1 MEIKYV
7 EIPKISDAR
16 WALSFMEVPKD
27 IPFEIQRIYYIY
39 DLKEDGNIRWE
50 HAHRKTEQIMFCLNW
65 SVTVG
70 FDDGDN
76 KKLITLDSPNK
87 WIQIPKMI
95 WHWMEWFSENCIIL
109 VIASHLY
116 EETDYI
122 RNYENYISILK

>member
-7 EIPKISDAR
+7 EIPKKSDAR
-16 WALSFMEVPKD
+16 WSLSFMEVPKD

-39 DLKEDGNIRWE
+39 DLKEDGSIRWE
-50 HAHRKTEQIMFCLNW
+50 HAHRETEQIMFCLNG

-70 FDDGDN
+70 FDDGKN
-76 KKLITLDSPNK
+76 KELITLDSLNK
-87 WIQIPKMI
+87 WVHIPKMI
-95 WHWMEWFSENCIIL
+95 WHWMECFSENCIIL

-116 EETDYI
+116 EEADYI

>member
-7 EIPKISDAR
+7 EIPKISDVR
-16 WALSFMEVPKD
+16 WSLSFMEVPKD
-27 IPFEIQRIYYIY
+27 IPFEIKRIYYIY

-50 HAHRKTEQIMFCLNW
+50 HAHRETEQIMFCLNG

-70 FDDGDN
+70 FDDGEN
-76 KKLITLDSPNK
+76 KKLITLDSSNK
-87 WIQIPKMI
+87 WVHIPKMI

>member
-7 EIPKISDAR
+7 EIPKISDVR
-16 WALSFMEVPKD
+16 WALSFIEVPKD

-39 DLKEDGNIRWE
+39 DLKEDGSIRWE
-50 HAHRKTEQIMFCLNW
+50 HAHRETEQIMFCLNW

-70 FDDGDN
+70 FDDGKN
-76 KKLITLDSPNK
+76 KELIILDSSNK
-87 WIQIPKMI
+87 WVHIPKMI

>member
-7 EIPKISDAR
+7 EIPKKSDAR
-16 WALSFMEVPKD
+16 WSLSFMEVPKD

-39 DLKEDGNIRWE
+39 DLKEDGSIRWE
-50 HAHRKTEQIMFCLNW
+50 HAHRETEQIMFCLNG

-70 FDDGDN
+70 FDDGKN
-76 KKLITLDSPNK
+76 KELITLDSLNK
-87 WIQIPKMI
+87 WVRIPKMI
-95 WHWMEWFSENCIIL
+95 WHWMECFSENCIIL

-116 EETDYI
+116 EEADYI